1 MTLQAV
7 VTMANI
13 AEEPLK
19 VTAEQLG
26 VRVGC
31 VNMAKPA
38 SGFGLRC
45 HEYVAVDFVLHV
57 AASAGSNLRDNLTS
71 IWAT

>member
-1 MTLQAV
+1 
-7 VTMANI
+7 MANI

-38 SGFGLRC
+38 SGCVLEC
-45 HEYVAVDFVLHV
+45 QEQVAVDFVFHV
-57 AASAGSNLRDNLTS
+57 AASAGSSLRDNWTS
-71 IWAT
+71 TWAT